1 MIYLFERAEKR
12 IKRNI
17 KKYFPI
23 IIQVIIGVCMLSIS
37 INIILSFNKQFNDL
51 EELFS
56 FKYLTI
62 STKITNNVN
71 DNINS
76 EYLEYIKNNFYPIS
90 FYKQYSYVEDYKE
103 NFSILFANEAFYYE
117 LTGSNEFNKSVLI
130 GKYANKILNEN
141 YKFKDKNIKK
151 YFDDKKNTLFNIRIS
166 DFIILDNINC
176 NFKNLLSDI
185 KYTSN
190 GVEFDSL
197 DNYIIFPYSTIQD
210 LKDLNCRDYI
220 TLPFNDKNKND
231 IVAKAQN
238 IQSYLNNKYTNTSY
252 EVRNYIGEAQ
262 SILSRNIEL
271 SKVINFVLSFIFLI
285 ITFSLIGLLLI
296 FMNKRKKE
304 IAISFLCGASY
315 NQLRLEIFLEIFFIV
330 IVSTLIGNLLSIPF
344 LPIFDGVGVKNTYSI
359 YSMIICA
366 IASILLSTLIC
377 TILSQKL
384 KYMSPIKCLKDL

>member
-1 MIYLFERAEKR
+1 M
-12 IKRNI
+12 
-17 KKYFPI
+17 
-23 IIQVIIGVCMLSIS
+23 
-37 INIILSFNKQFNDL
+37 
-51 EELFS
+51 
-56 FKYLTI
+56 
-62 STKITNNVN
+62 
-71 DNINS
+71 
-76 EYLEYIKNNFYPIS
+76 
-90 FYKQYSYVEDYKE
+90 
-103 NFSILFANEAFYYE
+103 
-117 LTGSNEFNKSVLI
+117 
-130 GKYANKILNEN
+130 
-141 YKFKDKNIKK
+141 
-151 YFDDKKNTLFNIRIS
+151 
-166 DFIILDNINC
+166 
-176 NFKNLLSDI
+176 LSDI

-190 GVEFDSL
+190 GIEFDSL

-231 IVAKAQN
+231 IVATAQN

-252 EVRNYIGEAQ
+252 ELRNYIGEAK

-271 SKVINFVLSFIFLI
+271 SKAINFVLSFIFLI

-330 IVSTLIGNLLSIPF
+330 IVSTLIGNLL
-344 LPIFDGVGVKNTYSI
+344 FDGVGIKNTYSI

-366 IASILLSTLIC
+366 IASILLCTLIC

-384 KYMSPIKCLKDL
+384 KYISPIKCLKDL

>member
-1 MIYLFERAEKR
+1 MIYLFEKAEKR

-23 IIQVIIGVCMLSIS
+23 IIQIIVGVCILSIS

-51 EELFS
+51 EEVFS

-62 STKITNNVN
+62 STPITDNT
-71 DNINS
+71 NINS
-76 EYLEYIKNNFYPIS
+76 EDLEYIKNNFYPVS
-90 FYKQYSYVEDYKE
+90 FYKEYSEFCKE

-141 YKFKDKNIKK
+141 YKFKDNIKK
-151 YFDDKKNTLFNIRIS
+151 YFDNRKNTLFNIRIS
-166 DFIILDNINC
+166 DFIILDDINC

-190 GVEFDSL
+190 GIEFGSL

-210 LKDLNCRDYI
+210 LEDLNCRDYI
-220 TLPFNDKNKND
+220 ILPFNDKNKND
-231 IVAKAQN
+231 IVATAQN

-252 EVRNYIGEAQ
+252 ELRNYIGEAE

-271 SKVINFVLSFIFLI
+271 SKIINFVLSFIFLI

-359 YSMIICA
+359 YSMIICT

-384 KYMSPIKCLKDL
+384 KYISPIKCLKDL